1 MKKLVKAREKGIVVG
16 GRREED
22 KAMNGLNEDGSWLS
36 EARLLVERRARKQA
50 SN

>member
-16 GRREED
+16 GRRED

-36 EARLLVERRARKQA
+36 EARRLVERRARKQA